1 MTRGCNGDPSEGSHT
16 CLIGR
21 DEVGKE
27 KRENYETAAARGFKF
42 TRFSTC
48 GSSSALPK
56 GIFLSLT
63 VALDSLGVRGNVSF
77 STNLPG
83 HSWNARV
90 QDFETEA
97 TQAPQARVQQRKI
110 EHVPASRVSI
120 SPLGVGRLFE
130 SCLGP
135 STFCYR
141 LNNLCLLRNKG
152 VLSFRLCASLF
163 LYICQKVERRACTT
177 F

>member
-1 MTRGCNGDPSEGSHT
+1 MKQR
-16 CLIGR
+16 
-21 DEVGKE
+21 
-27 KRENYETAAARGFKF
+27 AARGFKF

-48 GSSSALPK
+48 GSSSALLK

-63 VALDSLGVRGNVSF
+63 VALDSLGVHAHLVGGNVSF

-90 QDFETEA
+90 QDFQTEA

-110 EHVPASRVSI
+110 EHVHASREANVSI
-120 SPLGVGRLFE
+120 SPLFVGRLFE

-135 STFCYR
+135 SIFVTD
-141 LNNLCLLRNKG
+141 
-152 VLSFRLCASLF
+152 
-163 LYICQKVERRACTT
+163 
-177 F
+177 